1 MAGVPQCSRCGGGT
15 TWPTSATPRTNA
27 TRGSAGLGTSGT
39 KDDLSGAPGW
49 TRPTEHQT
57 AGRHEEGSRPTA
69 VPLIRLIA
77 QPLPPDKVEA
87 ARQKLRQ
94 RASRKQEK
102 LDPRTLIAAGF
113 MVLVTSLPEHIPT
126 MEILGAYRLRWQIE
140 LAFKRLKSLL
150 NIDRIPTRTTAGGLS
165 WLYPH
170 LILALLTED
179 ICQDFLEASP

>member
-1 MAGVPQCSRCGGGT
+1 
-15 TWPTSATPRTNA
+15 
-27 TRGSAGLGTSGT
+27 
-39 KDDLSGAPGW
+39 
-49 TRPTEHQT
+49 
-57 AGRHEEGSRPTA
+57 
-69 VPLIRLIA
+69 
-77 QPLPPDKVEA
+77 
-87 ARQKLRQ
+87 
-94 RASRKQEK
+94 
-102 LDPRTLIAAGF
+102 

-126 MEILGAYRLRWQIE
+126 VEILGAYRLRWQIE